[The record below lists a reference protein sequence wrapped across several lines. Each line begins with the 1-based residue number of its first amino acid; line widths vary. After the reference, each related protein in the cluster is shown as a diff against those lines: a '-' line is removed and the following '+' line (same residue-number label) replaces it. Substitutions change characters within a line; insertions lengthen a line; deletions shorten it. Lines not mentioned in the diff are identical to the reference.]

1 VIGRDLGA
9 IAKDGPLPTQRAA
22 RYVKIIAEAIQ
33 FAHQRGTLH
42 RDLKPQ
48 NVLIDAAGVPRI
60 TDFRLA
66 KFIERDESLTQI
78 GDAADTAVAADTQ
91 TLRSMWR

>member
-1 VIGRDLGA
+1 LGA
-9 IAKDGPLPTQRAA
+9 LVRESGPLPAARAA
-22 RYVKIIAEAIQ
+22 ECVKTLAEAVH